1 MKGTGIKKVGKGA
14 AAAAMAVATAFGAGV
29 LPAYSQTS
37 GQGVSAEYEAF
48 SHYAHGLE
56 LFDKQKY
63 GAAQTVFQRYIERG
77 GGENQTEARA
87 LYAICSYHLLRDEAG
102 ALLKEFALRHPNHPR
117 APECRFYAGKL
128 PYLQRRYPE
137 AIEALLAVE
146 EKDMKYEHYR
156 EARFMLG
163 YSYFI
168 TGKNAEAKNV
178 FAGLTQ
184 KVGPFYEDAAYYHGL
199 LSFKDGEYE
208 ACLESL
214 RQVETSETYRLKAP
228 VYIASSLLRLER
240 FEELESYGATLMASG
255 EAYEQK
261 GAIMREIGV
270 ALYERQKYAVCIE
283 YLEAYVKET
292 KSPDRGILFRL
303 GIAAYKVKER
313 EGAKFYLEKVAMGA
327 DTLAQAASYYMGK
340 NYDEWDKPEE
350 ARNAFK
356 HAADTPLKDEYAAEA
371 LLQYVKISLERNYF
385 DDAVRGGKK
394 FILRYK
400 THPQAPKVSGIVGE
414 ALLYSAKYQEAME
427 HFEKAAKTDKRA
439 QAAYQKAAF
448 LYALELF
455 KEGKNPQEVVGRFN
469 LAIEINAVAA
479 VTLDAYF
486 WKGEQ
491 FFNLKQYKDAK
502 NAYEAFVKHAAAKT
516 HAYYPHA
523 LMGLGWAHLRMN
535 NYGPAAQ
542 CFADLSFWPKLAET
556 HPELYVE
563 ATLRAG
569 DAYFAQKSYAK
580 AAGYY
585 QKAKNFGKNGVDYAL
600 YQLGMCAQRQSE
612 RYEAI
617 KLHKQLVAEFP
628 KSELRDDALFQIA
641 GVYLRWLNDYPNA
654 KKFAKQLIDEHP
666 HSELVPG
673 GYNTLALAAL
683 AGGETDEAVKYFKV
697 TVYTYGGYSEYA
709 QVAIDELSALLPP
722 DELATLQEDYHA
734 KHPYT
739 SVKFEALAFNTG
751 RDLLLVENRPYEAI
765 DKLNEYLEKFPNG
778 KYYHEAMILR
788 GEAAAAVK
796 SYDAALKDFET
807 AAKINGAPDLVV
819 RAHRSAGDVY
829 FTRRDYSAALEK
841 YRAAAQK
848 AVGTPD
854 ETEIQYEVGKAM
866 LAAEKYENA
875 RELFKKLSKTK
886 DATDYLVRLA
896 HCRLGFA
903 QYKLGSRDSAMAN
916 LAKAE
921 DNATDVVGAEAKY
934 YMTRILFE
942 EGKYPEAK
950 KSALEMKDHYPN
962 HNYRKAQTF
971 LVLAQT
977 YYVLGEKFQAT
988 ETVKSVLENAPEYD
1002 VKAEAEKLLR
1012 SFEDATY
1019 TPPSAPASIAK
1030 EEGKKSKKARSEATD
1045 MEIAKPEAEVGQ
1057 GVKSENGK
1065 AESVKTFSSKPETTS
1080 DAKTEPIKPIAS
1092 KTESASASKPEPIK
1106 TTPAKTEAK
1115 SYYLIAESASTKEN
1129 AERAVKAWA
1138 QKGLTAQI
1146 LPNPATGGYRIS
1158 VFSAGDR
1165 AAVETKKKSLVET
1178 GKVNA
1183 SAWIFSE

>member
-1 MKGTGIKKVGKGA
+1 MKGRGTRKALAGA
-14 AAAAMAVATAFGAGV
+14 AAAAIAGMAAWGGGV
-29 LPAYSQTS
+29 LPAYSQTA

-48 SHYAHGLE
+48 AHYAQGLE

-63 GAAQTVFQRYIERG
+63 GAAQTAFQRYMERG
-77 GGENQTEARA
+77 AGENQTEARA

-102 ALLKEFALRHPNHPR
+102 ALLKEFAFLHPNHPR

-128 PYLQRRYPE
+128 PYLQKRYPE

-146 EKDMKYEHYR
+146 EKGMKYEHYR

-168 TGKNAEAKNV
+168 TGKNAEAKDV
-178 FAGLTQ
+178 FAGMVQ
-184 KVGPFYEDAAYYHGL
+184 KVGPFYDDAAYYYGL
-199 LSFKDGEYE
+199 LSFKDGEYA
-208 ACLESL
+208 ACLEAL

-228 VYIASSLLRLER
+228 VYIASSLLRMER
-240 FEELESYGATLMASG
+240 FDELESYGASLMAAG
-255 EAYEQK
+255 EPYEQK
-261 GAIMREIGV
+261 GAVMREIGV
-270 ALYERQKYAVCIE
+270 ALYERQKYAACIE

-340 NYDEWDKPEE
+340 NYDEWEKPEE

-356 HAADTPLKDEYAAEA
+356 HAADAALKDEYAAEA

-385 DDAVRGGKK
+385 DDAVRSGKK

-400 THPQAPKVSGIVGE
+400 THPAAPRVSGIVGE

-448 LYALELF
+448 LYALQLF

-502 NAYEAFVKHAAAKT
+502 TAYEAFVKHSAGKT

-523 LMGLGWAHLRMN
+523 LMGLGWSHLRMN
-535 NYGPAAQ
+535 NYAPAAQ
-542 CFADLSFWPKLAET
+542 CFADVSVWPKLAET
-556 HPELYVE
+556 QPELYAE
-563 ATLRAG
+563 AALRAG
-569 DAYFAQKSYAK
+569 DAFFGQKAYAK
-580 AAGYY
+580 AATYY
-585 QKAKNFGKNGVDYAL
+585 QKAKNFGKTGVDYAL

-617 KLHKQLVAEFP
+617 KLHKQLVGEFP
-628 KSELRDDALFQIA
+628 KSDLRDDALYQIA
-641 GVYLRWLNDYPNA
+641 TVYLRWLNDYPNA

-666 HSELVPG
+666 HSEMVPG
-673 GYNTLALAAL
+673 GYNTMALAAL
-683 AGGETDEAVKYFKV
+683 AGGESDEAVKYFKV

-734 KHPYT
+734 KHPHT

-765 DKLNEYLEKFPNG
+765 DKLNEYLDKFPNG

-819 RAHRSAGDVY
+819 RAQRSAGDVY
-829 FTRRDYSAALEK
+829 FARRDYAAALEK
-841 YRAAAQK
+841 YRAAAKK
-848 AVGTPD
+848 AVGSPD
-854 ETEIQYEVGKAM
+854 ETEIRYEVGKAM
-866 LAAEKYENA
+866 LAAGEYENA
-875 RELFKKLSKTK
+875 RELFKTLAKAK
-886 DATDYLVRLA
+886 DATDYLIRLA

-903 QYKLGSRDSAMAN
+903 QYKLGSRDSAMTH
-916 LAKAE
+916 LTKAE

-934 YMTRILFE
+934 YITRILFD
-942 EGKYPEAK
+942 EGKYAEAK

-971 LVLAQT
+971 LILAQT
-977 YYVLGEKFQAT
+977 YYAMGEKFQAT
-988 ETVKSVLENAPEYD
+988 ETVKSVLENAPEED

-1012 SFEDATY
+1012 AFEDGTY
-1019 TPPSAPASIAK
+1019 TPPSAPAGIVK
-1030 EEGKKSKKARSEATD
+1030 DEGKKSKKARSEATD
-1045 MEIAKPEAEVGQ
+1045 MEI
-1057 GVKSENGK
+1057 
-1065 AESVKTFSSKPETTS
+1065 SKPEPEVVE
-1080 DAKTEPIKPIAS
+1080 APKPEPVKPAPVKTETATASKPEPIKPAPV
-1092 KTESASASKPEPIK
+1092 KTETASASKPEPAK
-1106 TTPAKTEAK
+1106 PAPVKNEAR
-1115 SYYLIAESASTKEN
+1115 SYYLVAESASTKEN

-1138 QKGLTAQI
+1138 QKGLSAQM

-1158 VFSAGDR
+1158 VFSANDR
-1165 AAVETKKKSLVET
+1165 AAVEAKKKTLVEA

-1183 SAWIFSE
+1183 SAWIFTE